1 MKGLRAKILSARNR
15 MIPGDIARRVSQK
28 LDLGD
33 WWLIYMLSRNLDPIV
48 FKDVLAQLLER
59 LELRSSNSRD
69 EKS

>member
-59 LELRSSNSRD
+59 LELRSSSSRD

>member
-1 MKGLRAKILSARNR
+1 

-59 LELRSSNSRD
+59 LELRSSSSRD